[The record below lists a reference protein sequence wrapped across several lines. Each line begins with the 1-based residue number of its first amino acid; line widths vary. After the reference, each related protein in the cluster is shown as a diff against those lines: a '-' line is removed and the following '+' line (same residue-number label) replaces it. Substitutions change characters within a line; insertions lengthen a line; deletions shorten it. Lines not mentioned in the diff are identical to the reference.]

1 MFTTER
7 LHLRAS
13 KPSDEANLLA
23 LYNDE
28 LVAPWITEGYIVP
41 RHANYIDTIYAFIHS
56 CVLSCV
62 VEDKATGEFI
72 GLSSFVGPMEPKNRN
87 AVICIALLP
96 KHWSKGYGFEIMDF
110 LIDYAFESMNM
121 HRVSLTV
128 FEGNERAMA
137 LYRRLGFV
145 EEGRHRKIV
154 WLKGAWRD
162 TFYMGILEDE
172 WAARKKMKA
181 AIP

>member
-1 MFTTER
+1 MFATER
-7 LHLRAS
+7 LCLRAS
-13 KPSDEANLLA
+13 KPSDEANLLACFVLA

-41 RHANYIDTIYAFIHS
+41 RHASYIDTIYAFIHS

-62 VEDKATGEFI
+62 VQEKATGEFV

-87 AVICIALLP
+87 VVICIALLP
-96 KHWSKGYGFEIMDF
+96 KHWSKGYGFEVMDF

-137 LYRRLGFV
+137 LYRRL
-145 EEGRHRKIV
+145 
-154 WLKGAWRD
+154 
-162 TFYMGILEDE
+162 
-172 WAARKKMKA
+172 
-181 AIP
+181 